1 MKNEHIQ
8 GKRSYF
14 FFKSLLLGAIL
25 VLLYFYDLTLG
36 SVELSLGDVI
46 DGIIAYDKNPEAQM
60 VLTTFRIP
68 RVTTALL
75 AGAGLS
81 VAGLLMQT
89 LFQNPLAGP
98 YVLGINSGASM
109 MVAVSTM
116 LGVSVIGN
124 DINLISAALIG
135 ALGAGLFILF
145 CSVYVRNK
153 ISLLLVGVMF
163 GSFAGALVNVIQS
176 YSHPDD
182 LKMFMLWS
190 FGSLQNVNMD
200 QLGLF
205 ISVVLLGVLMT
216 LFVVKPLDLLVLGE
230 REATILGVRVRRVR
244 VLIVLITAIL
254 TGVVTAY
261 CGPIAFVGLVVPN
274 IVKMIYK
281 TTSHLQLLIGV
292 ILTGALLILLC
303 DIVMQLLHTTI
314 HLPLNSLTAL
324 IGAPVVVWIIVRKF

>member
-1 MKNEHIQ
+1 ML
-8 GKRSYF
+8 RARTYF
-14 FFKSLLLGAIL
+14 LRISAVLALLLIL
-25 VLLYFYDLTLG
+25 FLLYDLTLG
-36 SVELSLGDVI
+36 SVDLSLGDVF
-46 DGIIAYDKNPEAQM
+46 DGLFAYDKNPEAQM
-60 VLTTFRIP
+60 ILSNFRLP
-68 RVTTALL
+68 RVSTALL

-116 LGVSVIGN
+116 LGVSVVGN
-124 DINLISAALIG
+124 DVSLVAAALIG

-145 CSVYVRNK
+145 CSIYVKNK

-176 YSHPDD
+176 YSNPDD
-182 LKMFMLWS
+182 LKIFMLWS
-190 FGSLQNVNMD
+190 FGSLQNVSMD
-200 QLGLF
+200 QLGMFTL
-205 ISVVLLGVLMT
+205 IVVIGIVLT

-230 REATILGVRVRRVR
+230 RQASILGVNIRQVRF
-244 VLIVLITAIL
+244 LIVLITAIL
-254 TGVVTAY
+254 TGVITAY
-261 CGPIAFVGLVVPN
+261 CGPIAFVGLIVPN

-281 TTSHLQLLIGV
+281 TTSHIQLLVGV
-292 ILTGALLILLC
+292 ILVGALLIVLC
-303 DIVMQLLHTTI
+303 DVAMQLLSSTI

-324 IGAPVVVWIIVRKF
+324 IGAPVVVWIIISKF